1 MMLSELSLI
10 TQDRSYIKISCSY
23 FHIAAEVSG
32 QEPLWPG
39 SSILVLLESILQ
51 QFTSSSWI
59 TCVEGKDGVERSARS
74 GASVKR
80 LRSTAC
86 SRAGGDDVLR
96 VNGSRSRVKRS
107 SGVEGEV
114 IEATAC
120 FGGEAVEGALDRR
133 RRAPGVGGVEDLKR
147 ASGENLLSV
156 ERAARAPDIY
166 IGGHMRDMHSLR
178 CITDFLGASCNTFR

>member
-59 TCVEGKDGVERSARS
+59 IGGEGKDGVKQSVQS
-74 GASVKR
+74 GVSVKH
-80 LRSTAC
+80 TV
-86 SRAGGDDVLR
+86 GDV
-96 VNGSRSRVKRS
+96 
-107 SGVEGEV
+107 
-114 IEATAC
+114 
-120 FGGEAVEGALDRR
+120 GEAVEVDGVLQGQRR
-133 RRAPGVGGVEDLKR
+133 RHAQKKR
-147 ASGENLLSV
+147 SMACSGRSG
-156 ERAARAPDIY
+156 RGR
-166 IGGHMRDMHSLR
+166 G
-178 CITDFLGASCNTFR
+178 